1 MIIWY
6 YDKINTNKALR
17 ARRGLCAKPMCETYV
32 RNLERVCAN
41 SMCKNYLGGNESE
54 PAPPGP
60 CANSTL
66 CGLQGTHRVQ

>member
-41 SMCKNYLGGNESE
+41 SMCKKLFRWE
-54 PAPPGP
+54 
-60 CANSTL
+60 
-66 CGLQGTHRVQ
+66 